1 MKNKFKLQ
9 AVLDYRKVLEDQARQ
24 ELARS
29 LQQEADLLAH
39 LAAEEQ
45 ELTSLYEE
53 FERRQQ
59 SGMSCDELRL
69 YQNRISHKV
78 ETVAR
83 LVESLEKMQL
93 QIARKRENVI
103 EAGRDKKLLEK
114 LKEKKTEAFQQ
125 EQRRKDNV
133 ALDEIATQQFRR

>member
-24 ELARS
+24 ELASS
-29 LQQEADLLAH
+29 LQQEADLLSR
-39 LAAEEQ
+39 LADEKQ
-45 ELTSLYEE
+45 ELTTLYEDLDR
-53 FERRQQ
+53 RRQV
-59 SGMSCDELRL
+59 GMSCDEMLL
-69 YQNRISHKV
+69 FQNRISHKA
-78 ETVAR
+78 ETVAQ
-83 LVESLEKMQL
+83 LVESLDQMQR
-93 QIARKRENVI
+93 QIARKRVNVI

-114 LKEKKTEAFQQ
+114 LKEKQTEAFQQ